1 MLAKIA
7 SGLLK
12 SSLASKGGAL
22 VKTSKSG
29 KIGKVMTQRLKGK
42 KQNIKSYKL
51 LSKRRKENNLRI
63 EKENLLELKKN
74 LKKPKFKV
82 PGKVKNFF
90 QKVLEFIG
98 VVFVGWLVDKLPKII
113 KMVEN
118 FTKRI
123 KLIFSAISNLVKGI
137 FTWVTGLVSLVLGIG
152 LNLATFDFRDQSQ
165 RVNRALGKMSSAF
178 DGLRGDLDNWSELN
192 GDNASP
198 VSTTPTE
205 NTTVI
210 IPPSTSINNTS
221 NEKQIQKLS
230 TGGIVKGPSGN
241 EKQIQKLSTGGIVK
255 GPSGVD
261 KIPAKLTAGESVLQ
275 VGARER
281 QIKSTGIDPLLFNIG
296 PNANK
301 PSFEGLPGLG
311 GGGGGTDSLTEQAK
325 VKTFG
330 SALGDFFSG
339 DDGRSRRMTD
349 LERSQRLNMGGVV
362 TGSGAI
368 NNVSGSIANGKNQ
381 QQPVII
387 IEEDD
392 VPLNNS
398 STSGGSPPII
408 LNMGNGSS
416 LNNIMQKQFLLDLAY
431 T

>member
-29 KIGKVMTQRLKGK
+29 KIGKVMTQRLKYK
-42 KQNIKSYKL
+42 KQKIKSHKL

-221 NEKQIQKLS
+221 
-230 TGGIVKGPSGN
+230 N

>member
-230 TGGIVKGPSGN
+230 TGGIVKGPSG
-241 EKQIQKLSTGGIVK
+241 
-255 GPSGVD
+255 VD

-398 STSGGSPPII
+398 SNSGGSPPIT

>member
-1 MLAKIA
+1 MLVKIA

-12 SSLASKGGAL
+12 SGLVSKGGAL
-22 VKTSKSG
+22 AKTSKSG
-29 KIGKVMTQRLKGK
+29 KLGKVMTQRLKYK
-42 KQNIKSYKL
+42 KQKIKSHKL

-82 PGKVKNFF
+82 PGKVKSFF
-90 QKVLEFIG
+90 EKVLEFIG

-123 KLIFSAISNLVKGI
+123 KLIFSSITNLIRGVFI
-137 FTWVTGLVSLVLGIG
+137 WTTGLVSLVLGLS
-152 LNLATFDFRDQSQ
+152 LNLVTFDFRDQSQ
-165 RVNRALGKMSSAF
+165 RVNRALEQMGGAF
-178 DGLRGDLDNWSELN
+178 DNLKKDLDDWNELN
-192 GDNASP
+192 GDNDSP
-198 VSTTPTE
+198 VSATSTE
-205 NTTVI
+205 NTPVTR
-210 IPPSTSINNTS
+210 PESTSIQNKSNNTS

-230 TGGIVKGPSGN
+230 TGGIVS
-241 EKQIQKLSTGGIVK
+241 

-261 KIPAKLTAGESVLQ
+261 KVPAKLTAGESILQ

-281 QIKSTGIDPLLFNIG
+281 QIKATGIDPLLFNIG

-301 PSFEGLPGLG
+301 PSFEDLPGLG
-311 GGGGGTDSLTEQAK
+311 GGGGGTDAITAKAKTKSLGTRGKDVGNLLARPFRDR
-325 VKTFG
+325 TI
-330 SALGDFFSG
+330 DR
-339 DDGRSRRMTD
+339 DPRSSFASSVVQGF
-349 LERSQRLNMGGVV
+349 EGGGLVLPV
-362 TGSGAI
+362 T
-368 NNVSGSIANGKNQ
+368 NGKN

-416 LNNIMQKQFLLDLAY
+416 LNNNMQKQFLLDLAY

>member
-230 TGGIVKGPSGN
+230 TGGIVKGPSG
-241 EKQIQKLSTGGIVK
+241 
-255 GPSGVD
+255 VD

-387 IEEDD
+387 IEEED

-398 STSGGSPPII
+398 SNSGGSPPIT

>member
-12 SSLASKGGAL
+12 SSLVSKGGAL
-22 VKTSKSG
+22 AKTSKSG
-29 KIGKVMTQRLKGK
+29 KLGKVMTQRLKYK
-42 KQNIKSYKL
+42 KQKIKSYKL

-82 PGKVKNFF
+82 PGNVKSFF

-118 FTKRI
+118 FIKRI
-123 KLIFSAISNLVKGI
+123 KLIFSSITNLVRGAFI
-137 FTWVTGLVSLVLGIG
+137 WTTGLVSLVLGLS

-165 RVNRALGKMSSAF
+165 RVNKALEQMGGAF
-178 DGLRGDLDNWSELN
+178 DTLKKDLDEWNELN
-192 GDNASP
+192 GDNDSP
-198 VSTTPTE
+198 VSATSTEDTP
-205 NTTVI
+205 VI
-210 IPPSTSINNTS
+210 RSESTSIQNKSNNTS
-221 NEKQIQKLS
+221 
-230 TGGIVKGPSGN
+230 N

-281 QIKSTGIDPLLFNIG
+281 QIKATGIDPLLFNIG

-311 GGGGGTDSLTEQAK
+311 GGGGGTDALTEQAK

-362 TGSGAI
+362 TGPGAI
-368 NNVSGSIANGKNQ
+368 NNVSGSIANGNNQ

-398 STSGGSPPII
+398 SNSGGSSPII
-408 LNMGNGSS
+408 LNMGNQSS

>member
-230 TGGIVKGPSGN
+230 TGGIVKGPSG
-241 EKQIQKLSTGGIVK
+241 
-255 GPSGVD
+255 VD